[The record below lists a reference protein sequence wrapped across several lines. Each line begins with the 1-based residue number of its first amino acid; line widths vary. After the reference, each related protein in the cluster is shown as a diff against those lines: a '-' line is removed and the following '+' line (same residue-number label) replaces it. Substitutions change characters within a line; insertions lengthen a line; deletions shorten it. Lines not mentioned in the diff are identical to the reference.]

1 MKDVLLELVKKGEVS
16 GDYERDESNK
26 QIERMRKDLLIDRR
40 FIREKPIS
48 VGAKVA
54 IFQQYTVLDIYED
67 TALCIPV
74 GGGGLVEIPL
84 SMLVCV

>member
-1 MKDVLLELVKKGEVS
+1 MKNAFLEAVKRGEVS
-16 GDYERDESNK
+16 ADYEYDDRYKSIKRRRN
-26 QIERMRKDLLIDRR
+26 DLMLDSSIIALDPV
-40 FIREKPIS
+40 K

-54 IFQQYTVLDIYED
+54 IAQRYTVLDIYED
-67 TALCIPV
+67 VALCLPV